1 MMEHEL
7 ATARQT
13 AEASPGNGDGRFPP
27 LLKVGVFPESVEA
40 QFRSIFTL
48 IEEEALQGDPAQ
60 AAAIG
65 GIVTRSNYRIPAELM
80 DRLPGLRIIA
90 TNGVG
95 YDGIA
100 LDHARQKNIVVTNT
114 PDVLNKAV
122 AELAVGLLLA
132 LLRKLPAADGFV
144 RSGGWEAS
152 PFPLG
157 ASLAGRKVGIVGLG
171 RIGKEIAQRLVPFE
185 VDLSYFGRARQE
197 VPWRHFDSLQAMARH
212 VDVLVLSCPGGA
224 ATRHIVD
231 AAVLRAL
238 GPLGQV
244 VNVARGSVVN
254 EADLCHALANGIIQ
268 GAALDVFESE
278 PLGDSPL
285 RHMPNVILA
294 PHIGSATHETRRQMA
309 ELAIRNLT
317 SFFSTGRAVTPVA

>member
-7 ATARQT
+7 AAARQA
-13 AEASPGNGDGRFPP
+13 AEASPGYGDGRFPP
-27 LLKVGVFPESVEA
+27 LLKVGVFPDSVEA
-40 QFRSIFTL
+40 QFRSMFTL
-48 IEEEALQGDPAQ
+48 IEEEALASDPAQ
-60 AAAIG
+60 ATAIG
-65 GIVTRSNYRIPAELM
+65 GIVTRSNYRISAELM

-100 LDHARQKNIVVTNT
+100 LDHARRKNIVVTNT

-144 RSGGWEAS
+144 RTGAWEES

-171 RIGKEIAQRLVPFE
+171 RIGKEIAQRLAPFE

-197 VPWRHFDSLQAMARH
+197 VPWRHFDSLPAMARH
-212 VDVLVLSCPGGA
+212 VDVLILSCPGGA

-238 GPLGQV
+238 GPLGLV

-278 PLGDSPL
+278 PLGESPL

-309 ELAIRNLT
+309 ELAIRNLV

>member
-1 MMEHEL
+1 MIEHEL
-7 ATARQT
+7 AQARQ
-13 AEASPGNGDGRFPP
+13 AAANGPGKGDGRFPP

-40 QFRSIFTL
+40 QFRSRFTL
-48 IEEEALQGDPAQ
+48 IDEEALKNDPAQ
-60 AAAIG
+60 AEAIG

-100 LDHARQKNIVVTNT
+100 LDRAREKNIVVTNT

-132 LLRKLPAADGFV
+132 LLRKLPAADSFV
-144 RSGGWEAS
+144 RAGAWEAS

-171 RIGKEIAQRLVPFE
+171 RIGKEIVQRLVPFE
-185 VDLSYFGRARQE
+185 VDLSYFGRTRQE
-197 VPWRHFDSLQAMARH
+197 APWRHFDSLPAMASH

-224 ATRHIVD
+224 ATHHIVD
-231 AAVLRAL
+231 AAVLSAL
-238 GPLGQV
+238 GPEGLV
-244 VNVARGSVVN
+244 VNVARGSVIN

-278 PLGDSPL
+278 PLGESPL
-285 RHMPNVILA
+285 RHLSNVILA

-309 ELAIRNLT
+309 ELAIRNLV
-317 SFFSTGRAVTPVA
+317 SFFTTGRAVTPVA

>member
-7 ATARQT
+7 AEERQ
-13 AEASPGNGDGRFPP
+13 AAANSPEDRGGRFPP

-40 QFRSIFTL
+40 QFRSMFTL
-48 IEEEALQGDPAQ
+48 IEEDALQNDPAQ
-60 AAAIG
+60 VAAIG

-80 DRLPGLRIIA
+80 DRLPGLRIVA

-100 LDHARQKNIVVTNT
+100 LDHARARNIVVTNT

-122 AELAVGLLLA
+122 AELAVGMLLA
-132 LLRKLPAADGFV
+132 LLRRLPAADGFV
-144 RSGGWEAS
+144 RTGAWQAS

-157 ASLAGRKVGIVGLG
+157 ASLAGKRVGIVGLG
-171 RIGKEIAQRLVPFE
+171 RIGKEIVQRLAPFE
-185 VDLSYFGRARQE
+185 VDLSYFGRTRQD
-197 VPWRHFDSLQAMARH
+197 VPWRHFDSLPALARD
-212 VDVLVLSCPGGA
+212 VDVLILSCPGGE
-224 ATRHIVD
+224 ATRHLVD
-231 AAVLRAL
+231 ATVLQAL
-238 GPLGQV
+238 GSDGLV
-244 VNVARGSVVN
+244 VNVARGSVIK

-278 PLGDSPL
+278 PLGESPL

-294 PHIGSATHETRRQMA
+294 PHIGSATHETRRLMA
-309 ELAIRNLT
+309 ELAIRNLV
-317 SFFSTGRAVTPVA
+317 SFFTTGRAVTPVA

>member
-7 ATARQT
+7 AAARQA
-13 AEASPGNGDGRFPP
+13 AEASPGYGDGSFPP
-27 LLKVGVFPESVEA
+27 LLKVGVFPDSVEA
-40 QFRSIFTL
+40 QFRSMFTL
-48 IEEEALQGDPAQ
+48 IEEEALQSDPAQ
-60 AAAIG
+60 AAVIG
-65 GIVTRSNYRIPAELM
+65 GIVTRSNYRIPAALM

-100 LDHARQKNIVVTNT
+100 LDHARRKNIVVTNT

-144 RSGGWEAS
+144 RSGAWEES

-171 RIGKEIAQRLVPFE
+171 RIGKEIVQRLVPFE

-212 VDVLVLSCPGGA
+212 VDVLILSCPGGA

-238 GPLGQV
+238 GPEGLV
-244 VNVARGSVVN
+244 VNVARGSVID

-278 PLGDSPL
+278 PLGESPL

-309 ELAIRNLT
+309 ELAIRNLV
-317 SFFSTGRAVTPVA
+317 SFFTTGRAVTPVA